1 MSGPN
6 LRLAALR
13 RFAITISVLNVL
25 GHTVLGFENSWAQL
39 AAALLTAYAT
49 ELLLEIVDARANNR
63 PVRFTGGLT
72 NFVDFLLPAH
82 ISGLAVSMLLYA
94 GGLLLPF
101 AFAAAVAIASKALF
115 TVRVKNGERHFLNP
129 SNTGIA
135 LTVFLFPA
143 LAPIM
148 PWQFTE
154 SLSSNLSSAFPV
166 VIICLGTFMN
176 VRYAKRMPLVVGWV
190 LAFALQGV
198 IRCFV
203 NDLPLVV
210 GLIPITGVSF
220 VLFTFYMITDPGATP
235 SARWEQVVFGAATAF
250 VYCLLVVSHIG
261 FAFFYAL
268 LIVSCARGVIL
279 HLNNRRLTAK
289 PQKSVTELGGGQYHL
304 R

>member
-1 MSGPN
+1 MSQPN

-13 RFAITISVLNVL
+13 RFAITITVLNVL
-25 GHTVLGFENSWAQL
+25 GHTVLGFENSWGQMFV
-39 AAALLTAYAT
+39 ALFTAYFT
-49 ELLLEIVDARANNR
+49 ELFLEVVDALSARRSPKFA
-63 PVRFTGGLT
+63 GGGVT
-72 NFVDFLLPAH
+72 NFIDFLLPAH

-115 TVRVKNGERHFLNP
+115 TVNVNNAQRHFLNP

-135 LTVFLFPA
+135 VTVFLFPA

-154 SLSSNLSSAFPV
+154 SLSSHLSSAFPV
-166 VIICLGTFMN
+166 VVIVLGTYMN
-176 VRYAKRMPLVVGWV
+176 VRYARRMPLVLGWV
-190 LAFALQGV
+190 FAFALQGLV
-198 IRCFV
+198 RCFV
-203 NDLPLVV
+203 YDLPLVV
-210 GLIPITGVSF
+210 GLIPMTGVSF

-235 SARWEQVVFGAATAF
+235 SVRWQQVVFGTATAF

-268 LIVSCARGVIL
+268 LIVSFTRGAIL
-279 HLNNRRLTAK
+279 YIQNLRLAAK
-289 PQKSVTELGGGQYHL
+289 PSLSPS
-304 R
+304 

>member
-1 MSGPN
+1 MSQPN

-25 GHTVLGFENSWAQL
+25 GHTVLGFENSWAQMTVALL
-39 AAALLTAYAT
+39 AAYGT
-49 ELLLEIVDARANNR
+49 ELLLETVDAWSGERA
-63 PVRFTGGLT
+63 PRFTGGVT

-115 TVRVKNGERHFLNP
+115 TVRVNNGERHFLNP

-166 VIICLGTFMN
+166 VVICLGTFMN

-198 IRCFV
+198 VRCLV
-203 NDLPLVV
+203 NDLPLIV
-210 GLIPITGVSF
+210 GLIPMTGVSF

-235 SARWEQVVFGAATAF
+235 SDRRQQVIFGAATAL

-268 LIVSCARGVIL
+268 LIVSFVRGAIL
-279 HLNNRRLTAK
+279 YVQDRRLMAK
-289 PQKSVTELGGGQYHL
+289 VSLSHS
-304 R
+304 

>member
-13 RFAITISVLNVL
+13 RFAITISVLNLL
-25 GHTVLGFENSWAQL
+25 GHTVLGFENSWAQMFV
-39 AAALLTAYAT
+39 ALLTAYFT
-49 ELLLEIVDARANNR
+49 EIALELVDAWANKKS
-63 PVRFTGGLT
+63 PRFVGGVT

-115 TVRVKNGERHFLNP
+115 TAKVNNVDRHFLNP

-135 LTVFLFPA
+135 VTVFLFPA

-154 SLSSNLSSAFPV
+154 ALSSNLSSAFPV
-166 VIICLGTFMN
+166 LIICLGTFMN
-176 VRYAKRMPLVVGWV
+176 VRYARRMPLVLGWV
-190 LAFALQGV
+190 FAFALQGLV
-198 IRCFV
+198 RCLV
-203 NDLPLVV
+203 YGLPLVV
-210 GLIPITGVSF
+210 GLVPITGVSF

-235 SARWEQVVFGAATAF
+235 SDRRQQVIFGAATAF
-250 VYCLLVVSHIG
+250 VYSILVVSHIG

-268 LIVSCARGVIL
+268 FIVSFARGIML
-279 HLNNRRLTAK
+279 HVQAERVAANPSLSST
-289 PQKSVTELGGGQYHL
+289 
-304 R
+304 